1 MVVATI
7 ELMGFIFFVL
17 FVGRHPIGHNKQQFI
32 KEMSKMEKKKKD
44 NAEFDLGLGGILKG
58 IGSLLDFVA
67 EMEKKGVT
75 EVKREGE
82 FGKRFKAVYG
92 FSVKFAGEGKPTVE
106 PFGNIREDKEK
117 GPIVDEVR
125 DPIVDVFD
133 EGDAVMIVA
142 ELPGVD
148 EKDIKFEVTDD
159 IVTLSAGAGEKKY
172 YKEILLSSSVN
183 EKKTSSSSYRNG
195 IFELKL
201 WKK

>member
-1 MVVATI
+1 MEPNRTNGEI
-7 ELMGFIFFVL
+7 IHILT
-17 FVGRHPIGHNKQQFI
+17 
-32 KEMSKMEKKKKD
+32 KETTKMKKGK
-44 NAEFDLGLGGILKG
+44 NTEAEFDLGLAGIFKG

-82 FGKRFKAVYG
+82 FGKDFKAVYG

-117 GPIVDEVR
+117 GPVVDEVR
-125 DPIVDVFD
+125 EPIVDVFD

-172 YKEILLSSSVN
+172 YKEILLSSSVD
-183 EKKTSSSSYRNG
+183 EKKVSSSYRNG